1 MHCERLLPGC
11 VSKNVLVGHQ
21 QQLFLFEGNYNQF
34 AFLTGQERV
43 NESSKSNFLSNL
55 RHRRAFAEH
64 LNIPYLHVV
73 VPCKP
78 LVVRHQCPA
87 PYRKT
92 IRSLFLHAYAPLFR
106 GHDPIEERV
115 LYPLAALVRSQ
126 AHQDCYWA
134 NDTHINAV
142 GQLCLYREIGKHL
155 PDLSDNFPLFRIT
168 EQARLGDLALM
179 LGQTEHL
186 PSLCFPWLGEIL
198 QYSNTHELPGNTGDV
213 VITHNPLSTT
223 ERRLVLFGD
232 SFIKTM
238 QHLFAQDFRTIL
250 YIRGPYFQPD
260 IVELFNPDALITS
273 ETERYL
279 AGVDSDENG
288 SSLLLS
294 SVISRPDYQPSDA
307 FTEALTAQLACR
319 SHPRITHDWADAK
332 TQNHSLLL
340 KDVGEA
346 IHNRELRKCTGENCT
361 FEATG
366 SVPVIHI
373 HQLTCP
379 PQGQLLIE
387 LDSDQASQ
395 LTLTVLR
402 HCSSMSAPLEV
413 VEHPVQQ
420 GFNRILLDIN
430 HTIPFNGLLLQPLHQ
445 PGQLQFHRL
454 SWTFGANG

>member
-21 QQLFLFEGNYNQF
+21 QQLFLFDGNYNQF
-34 AFLTGQERV
+34 AFLTGQEQV

-55 RHRRAFAEH
+55 RHRRAFADR

-78 LVVRHQCPA
+78 LIVRQQCPD
-87 PYRKT
+87 PYRTT
-92 IRSLFLHAYAPLFR
+92 IRSLFLHSYAPLFQGR
-106 GHDPIEERV
+106 DPIEERV
-115 LYPLAALVRSQ
+115 LYPLAALIRTQV
-126 AHQDCYWA
+126 HQDCYWA
-134 NDTHINAV
+134 NDTHINAI
-142 GQLCLYREIGKHL
+142 GQLCLYREIGKNL
-155 PDLSDNFPLFRIT
+155 TGLSDNFPLFRIA
-168 EQARLGDLALM
+168 EQPRLGDLALM
-179 LGQTEHL
+179 LGKTEPL
-186 PSLCFPWLGEIL
+186 PSLCFPWLGETL
-198 QYSNTHELPGNTGDV
+198 QYTNTHELPGNKGDV
-213 VITHNPLSTT
+213 VIVFNPLSKTQ
-223 ERRLVLFGD
+223 RRLVLFGD
-232 SFIKTM
+232 SFIKTTL
-238 QHLFAQDFRTIL
+238 HLFAQDFGTIL

-260 IVELFNPDALITS
+260 MIELFNPDALITS

-319 SHPRITHDWADAK
+319 SHTRITQRWADAK
-332 TQNHSLLL
+332 THEHSLIL

-346 IHNRELRKCTGENCT
+346 IHNRQLRRCHGEGCTL
-361 FEATG
+361 EAIG
-366 SVPVIHI
+366 SVPMIHI

-402 HCSSMSAPLEV
+402 HCPSMSALSEV
-413 VEHPVQQ
+413 VEHPVQP
-420 GFNRILLDIN
+420 GFNRILLNIN

-445 PGQLQFHRL
+445 PGQLQLHCL
-454 SWTFGANG
+454 SWTLDANG